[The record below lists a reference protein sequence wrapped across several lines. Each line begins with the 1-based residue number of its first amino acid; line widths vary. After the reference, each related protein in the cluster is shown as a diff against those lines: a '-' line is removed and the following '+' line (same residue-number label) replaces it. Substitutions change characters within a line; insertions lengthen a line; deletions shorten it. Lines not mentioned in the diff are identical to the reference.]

1 MRTTEIETALTQV
14 KSSSGAFVKTKLM
27 SRTMK
32 KTIRPKQ
39 NFPFTCGSAVVLA
52 ITASVFAQ
60 EKPYTLPGTGQ
71 PASPA
76 PAPAAKPKPSA
87 PASARPAET
96 GTFNSF
102 FSTELPDAIG
112 KSKLSINSRLR
123 WEQADQDGPGAADL
137 KESDALTLRTR
148 FGLTT
153 GSLYGFQGMLEGE
166 NVLSVI
172 DSDNYNAAGS
182 NGQPGRTVIA
192 DPETTELNQAWLSY
206 SSTNLNLTLKG
217 GRQRIVLDNHR
228 FVGDVG
234 WRQNM
239 QTFDAASLEVKPVKD
254 LSAYYGYVWEVN
266 RVFGDVSGLPAIN
279 QDFESDSHLM
289 NVAYSGWKYGR
300 FVGYSYLLD
309 LENSAPA
316 SLGNSTATYGGY
328 FAGTAPVEGNVN
340 LAYRGEFAWQ
350 TDYGK
355 SPLAYDAE
363 YWNVELGATVKKF
376 ALGGGYELFGS
387 DNGQGFKTSLATLHA
402 FNGWADVFLNT
413 PAAGL
418 QDIYGFAQYTL
429 PWQMP
434 LRFVYHK
441 FDADTGGGDFG
452 QEFDVQLSKKL
463 GKHWTALAKYAFYDG
478 KDAAPPSF
486 ASPIDMQKFW
496 LQLEFT
502 Y

>member
-1 MRTTEIETALTQV
+1 M
-14 KSSSGAFVKTKLM
+14 
-27 SRTMK
+27 
-32 KTIRPKQ
+32 TIKRNQTSPL
-39 NFPFTCGSAVVLA
+39 TCGSVLVLA
-52 ITASVFAQ
+52 ITASVYAQ
-60 EKPYTLPGTGQ
+60 EKPYILPGTGQ
-71 PASPA
+71 PASPM
-76 PAPAAKPKPSA
+76 PAAAAKPAAAA
-87 PASARPAET
+87 PKPAET
-96 GTFNSF
+96 GTFNSL

-123 WEQADQDGPGAADL
+123 WEQADQDGLGAADL
-137 KESDALTLRTR
+137 KESNALTLRTR
-148 FGLTT
+148 FGLTS

-166 NVLSVI
+166 NVVSLI

-192 DPETTELNQAWLSY
+192 DPETTELNQAWVSY
-206 SSTNLNLTLKG
+206 ASTNLNLSLKG

-228 FVGDVG
+228 FIGDVG

-239 QTFDAASLEVKPVKD
+239 QTFDAASMEVKPIKD
-254 LSAYYGYVWEVN
+254 LSVFYGYVWDVR
-266 RVFGDVSGLPAIN
+266 RVFGDVTGLPAIN
-279 QDFESDSHLM
+279 RDFESDSHLM

-300 FVGYSYLLD
+300 FVGYTYLLD

-328 FAGTAPVEGNVN
+328 FAGTAPVGENLN
-340 LAYRGEFAWQ
+340 LAYRAEFAWQ

-355 SPLAYDAE
+355 SPLAYDTG
-363 YWNVELGATVKKF
+363 YWNVELGGTVKKF
-376 ALGGGYELFGS
+376 ALGGGYELLGS
-387 DNGQGFKTSLATLHA
+387 DNNQGFRTPLATLHA

-429 PWQMP
+429 PWQVP

-441 FDADTGGGDFG
+441 FDAGSGSGDFG

-463 GKHWTALAKYAFYDG
+463 GKNWTALAKYAFYDG
-478 KDAAPPSF
+478 KDAMLPSF
-486 ASPIDMQKFW
+486 ASPLDVQKFW
-496 LQLEFT
+496 LQLEFNF
-502 Y
+502 